1 MSNDLNAILGIDASR
16 NGSPSSS
23 TAVRPSNP
31 ILVLSVGIL
40 AAFFM
45 PWFQLLGE
53 GLSGYQLG
61 KLGSYGNYAWIIPV
75 LAGITIAVSLCGVS
89 NRLIGVIT
97 GLVPIFGMIYAISR
111 ISGEMGPR
119 GSEQFFEAAQHI
131 VTIGV
136 YLTLAFSVGLLIC
149 AFLPASTKSEGFTQ
163 NAQTPQPS
171 QDVLTQLE
179 RLGGLRAQG
188 ILTEA
193 EFEEQKKQILG

>member
-1 MSNDLNAILGIDASR
+1 MSDDLNQILGIEGSGNA
-16 NGSPSSS
+16 SPS
-23 TAVRPSNP
+23 TLPTVRPSMP

-61 KLGSYGNYAWIIPV
+61 KLGSYGNYAWIVPV
-75 LAGITIAVSLCGVS
+75 LAAMTIVVSLCGVS
-89 NRLIGVIT
+89 NRLSGVIT
-97 GLVPIFGMIYAISR
+97 GLFPIFGLIYAISR
-111 ISGEMGPR
+111 ISSEIGPR
-119 GSEQFFEAAQHI
+119 GSDQFFEVAQHI
-131 VTIGV
+131 VSIGV

-149 AFLPASTKSEGFTQ
+149 AFLPASANSTQSIQ
-163 NAQTPQPS
+163 NAELPPPS

-193 EFEEQKKQILG
+193 EFEDQKKQILG